1 MKKWFLIIILWPL
14 WVFALLGL
22 LVLGPFN
29 WALQAVDKNAYIS
42 DQEMWYL
49 FGAVLGV
56 LTVSLIFSFY
66 TIKSSFNRGQASKT
80 FILWLMPLFILGTV
94 IFLWKQPEARE
105 RIVQTA
111 STSAFVKVHSKMT
124 VGPYPSE
131 EMLLDLKDEGFQ
143 TIAYM
148 QDPIRMSEKERY
160 QVTRVM
166 LQVEM
171 MGLQWYPIL
180 AYDTATQVF
189 NRVGLEKLMRYTP
202 KKTYLFGPE
211 KFDLPGFAKEF
222 IESQSK

>member
-22 LVLGPFN
+22 LVLGPFS
-29 WALQAVDKNAYIS
+29 WALQAVDKNAFIS

-49 FGAVLGV
+49 FGAILAVLA
-56 LTVSLIFSFY
+56 LSLIFSVY
-66 TIKSSFNRGQASKT
+66 TLKSSFNKGQASKT
-80 FILWLMPLFILGTV
+80 FILWLMPLLIGGTV
-94 IFLWKQPEARE
+94 VFLWKQPEARE
-105 RIVQTA
+105 KIIQA
-111 STSAFVKVHSKMT
+111 APTSAYVKVHSNMT

-131 EMLLDLKDEGFQ
+131 EMLIDLKDEGFR
-143 TIAYM
+143 TIAYL

-171 MGLQWYPIL
+171 MDLQWYPIL

-189 NRVGLEKLMRYTP
+189 NRTGLEKLMRYTP
-202 KKTYLFGPE
+202 KKTYLFGPD
-211 KFDLPGFAKEF
+211 KFDLPGFAREF
-222 IESQSK
+222 MEGQNQ

>member
-1 MKKWFLIIILWPL
+1 MKKWFLIVILWPL

-29 WALQAVDKNAYIS
+29 WALQAVDKNADIS

-49 FGAVLGV
+49 FGAVLGA
-56 LTVSLIFSFY
+56 LAVSLIFSVY
-66 TIKSSFNRGQASKT
+66 TIKSSFNKGQASKT
-80 FILWLMPLFILGTV
+80 FILWLMPLLIVGAV
-94 IFLWKQPEARE
+94 IFLWKQPDARE
-105 RIVQTA
+105 RIVQKA
-111 STSAFVKVHSKMT
+111 PTSAFVQVHSNMT

-131 EMLLDLKDEGFQ
+131 DMLVGLKNEGFQ

-148 QDPIRMSEKERY
+148 QDPIRISEKERY

-189 NRVGLEKLMRYTP
+189 NRAGLEKLLRYPP

-211 KFDLPGFAKEF
+211 KFDLPGFANEF
-222 IESQSK
+222 IENQNK